1 MKNSTILFGLVI
13 LIALLSFITKENL
26 NKTKKEIS
34 FEKQF
39 NTTSSSIQAV
49 EQLPIVGFKRD

>member
-13 LIALLSFITKENL
+13 LIALLSLVTKENL

-34 FEKQF
+34 FENQF
-39 NTTSSSIQAV
+39 KTTNSSIQAV